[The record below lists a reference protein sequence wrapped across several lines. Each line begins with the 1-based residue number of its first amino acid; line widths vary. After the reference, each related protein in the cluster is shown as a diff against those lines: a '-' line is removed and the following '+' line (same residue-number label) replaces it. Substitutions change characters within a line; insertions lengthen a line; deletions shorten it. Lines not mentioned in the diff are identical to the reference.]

1 MKINT
6 VRVWGQT
13 APLFKNVLQYNIP
26 FKSTITLTL
35 KIITIPFKY
44 CKTFLKGVFCYLNFV
59 FAWHIHI
66 TVNFNYRVQ
75 LYVISDFFIRK
86 KFSNKF
92 SKGWML
98 NHLYLNFENL
108 NNDILNTIDMLE
120 GWNSKLLFGLV
131 KLGKLPY
138 MCIFW
143 FTFSYSI
150 ILHHTWISV
159 NSWWLNAV
167 IIICDLKS

>member
-6 VRVWGQT
+6 VGVWGQT
-13 APLFKNVLQYNIP
+13 APLFKNVLQYIIP
-26 FKSTITLTL
+26 FKRNITLTL

-59 FAWHIHI
+59 FAGHIHI
-66 TVNFNYRVQ
+66 YNCEFQLPGTTICNFRF
-75 LYVISDFFIRK
+75 LYKLRK

-131 KLGKLPY
+131 N
-138 MCIFW
+138 M
-143 FTFSYSI
+143 
-150 ILHHTWISV
+150 
-159 NSWWLNAV
+159 N
-167 IIICDLKS
+167 

>member
-44 CKTFLKGVFCYLNFV
+44 CKTFLKGVVCYLNCI
-59 FAWHIHI
+59 FARHIHI

-92 SKGWML
+92 SKRWML

-131 KLGKLPY
+131 N
-138 MCIFW
+138 M
-143 FTFSYSI
+143 
-150 ILHHTWISV
+150 
-159 NSWWLNAV
+159 N
-167 IIICDLKS
+167 

>member
-13 APLFKNVLQYNIP
+13 APLFKNVLQYIIP
-26 FKSTITLTL
+26 FKRNITLTL

-59 FAWHIHI
+59 FAGHIHI

-98 NHLYLNFENL
+98 NYLYLNFEHL

-131 KLGKLPY
+131 N
-138 MCIFW
+138 M
-143 FTFSYSI
+143 
-150 ILHHTWISV
+150 
-159 NSWWLNAV
+159 N
-167 IIICDLKS
+167 